1 MKVTASGGEG
11 RWLCQCTRTDPTIY
25 RNISSHFNEY
35 HITSI
40 LMSLKA
46 CARLIPMLF
55 AQRVNPV
62 DYFEYVNSTTVQI
75 VDLRLEEIAAKLRV
89 WWNVHSDWKPA
100 PCKWI
105 MFHSVRTVNLTII
118 IVFYVSL
125 PPTCVRT
132 YVRSKKNSFNQ
143 EKSNL
148 PCSNRKKRRERK
160 KTGTTEIKCFLLS
173 NINNEQF
180 SSLFTISNALNNLLI
195 SDIIYV
201 Y

>member
-11 RWLCQCTRTDPTIY
+11 RWLCQCTRTNPTIY

-62 DYFEYVNSTTVQI
+62 DYFENANSTTVQI
-75 VDLRLEEIAAKLRV
+75 VNLRLREIAAKLRV
-89 WWNVHSDWKPA
+89 WWNVHTDWKPA

-105 MFHSVRTVNLTII
+105 MFHCTYSEPYNHNC
-118 IVFYVSL
+118 VFRL
-125 PPTCVRT
+125 LATNVRT
-132 YVRSKKNSFNQ
+132 YLRSKKNSFNQ
-143 EKSNL
+143 EKANL
-148 PCSNRKKRRERK
+148 PCSNRMKRREAK
-160 KTGTTEIKCFLLS
+160 KITGTTEIKCFLIS
-173 NINNEQF
+173 NINNGQF
-180 SSLFTISNALNNLLI
+180 SSLFTISNTLNNLLI